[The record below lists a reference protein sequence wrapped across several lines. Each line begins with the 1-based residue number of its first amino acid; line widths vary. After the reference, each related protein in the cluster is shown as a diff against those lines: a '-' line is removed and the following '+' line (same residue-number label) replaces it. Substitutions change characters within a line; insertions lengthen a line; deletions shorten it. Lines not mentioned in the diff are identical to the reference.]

1 MLEDYIKE
9 IVKNEI
15 AKNNLNKQYG
25 KNSLPIYKVFGDHFN
40 HFIFLTSSNDIRN
53 LLYKLFE
60 DKRSKNCLYFH
71 FFKDDVAMCSIS
83 AHKAWNTKFGEL
95 VDELEI
101 KSNRFIITKKTGGI
115 DIEKQKLKQE
125 NEKLKHENK
134 ELKNLSCT
142 IVVGNDG
149 KLDSSFNQKLKSEN
163 EKLKKELLDSKN
175 GLNGANHV
183 IKNNKEWINQ
193 QDKKIKELEETIRC
207 LKSDKED
214 LKYNLRRKSTQKIQL
229 ETKNKWLEDKF
240 KRIYKTIEENYYQD
254 GYYELLRI
262 KNIILEILKES

>member
-9 IVKNEI
+9 IVKEEI
-15 AKNNLNKQYG
+15 EKDNLNKQRV

-40 HFIFLTSSNDIRN
+40 HFTFLTSSNDIRN

-83 AHKAWNTKFGEL
+83 NHKAWNTKFGEL

-125 NEKLKHENK
+125 NEKLKKENEDANL
-134 ELKNLSCT
+134 ELET
-142 IVVGNDG
+142 IMNTVEILG
-149 KLDSSFNQKLKSEN
+149 KEN
-163 EKLKKELLDSKN
+163 EKLKIKVDEYYNKFLSEGIKKEKAQRIIREIKKEIDSQGFDHEGFYSLQN
-175 GLNGANHV
+175 MY
-183 IKNNKEWINQ
+183 
-193 QDKKIKELEETIRC
+193 C
-207 LKSDKED
+207 
-214 LKYNLRRKSTQKIQL
+214 
-229 ETKNKWLEDKF
+229 
-240 KRIYKTIEENYYQD
+240 RIEN
-254 GYYELLRI
+254 
-262 KNIILEILKES
+262 ILKES